1 MNAPACD
8 DRLALGLVGLGLLEH
23 PAVHALGALAERV
36 LRLWSGPA
44 ENPSSET
51 PLSHV
56 TFVMVAPSD
65 RGAVPLRRSH
75 ACNLDITHHVGMSTS
90 LELRHLRAFVA
101 VAEELHFTR
110 AAARLH
116 LAQQALSTQ
125 IRQLEDELGT
135 PLFHRTTRRVELTDA
150 GRTLLLHAGPILASV
165 SAAVEQTHRAGSG
178 ELGTLSIA
186 YTPTVAEETLPPLIA
201 AVHDRLPDVR
211 VRTCEMWQAEMAE
224 AVEAGRFD
232 IGLARCPILHDD
244 LESAVIRDEPLGITL
259 ADSHRARPQPARA
272 NRGPRCREAAHLAAG
287 AVARLPRP
295 RRRLAA
301 RARVPRARP
310 GVREPQ
316 PRRPARRRALAR
328 RGRRRPRLLDR
339 LRVAGAV
346 APGRLRVAAARS
358 RAADPRR
365 HVLAPRGIA
374 GRAHVRASRA
384 RGGRVARAGSRAR

>member
-1 MNAPACD
+1 MCRSPAASRASPRASSIPPVTKWNVVPPCISTGSRGRWPSTKTGAWYGGSAPHQPCQSRSHSPRSGPNMWRPMMYAPACTIAS
-8 DRLALGLVGLGLLEH
+8 RSASLASGCSNIQRCNRSAPLPSGFS
-23 PAVHALGALAERV
+23 
-36 LRLWSGPA
+36 RLWSGPA

-51 PLSHV
+51 PLSQV

-75 ACNLDITHHVGMSTS
+75 ACNLDITHHVGMSTG

-165 SAAVEQTHRAGSG
+165 SAAFQQTQRAGSG

-186 YTPTVAEETLPPLIA
+186 SAPTVAEETLPPLIA

-211 VRTCEMWQAEMAE
+211 VRTCEMWQAEE
-224 AVEAGRFD
+224 GR
-232 IGLARCPILHDD
+232 
-244 LESAVIRDEPLGITL
+244 
-259 ADSHRARPQPARA
+259 
-272 NRGPRCREAAHLAAG
+272 AG
-287 AVARLPRP
+287 AG
-295 RRRLAA
+295 RRLALG
-301 RARVPRARP
+301 P
-310 GVREPQ
+310 G
-316 PRRPARRRALAR
+316 PA
-328 RGRRRPRLLDR
+328 P
-339 LRVAGAV
+339 
-346 APGRLRVAAARS
+346 AP
-358 RAADPRR
+358 P
-365 HVLAPRGIA
+365 APPG
-374 GRAHVRASRA
+374 
-384 RGGRVARAGSRAR
+384 